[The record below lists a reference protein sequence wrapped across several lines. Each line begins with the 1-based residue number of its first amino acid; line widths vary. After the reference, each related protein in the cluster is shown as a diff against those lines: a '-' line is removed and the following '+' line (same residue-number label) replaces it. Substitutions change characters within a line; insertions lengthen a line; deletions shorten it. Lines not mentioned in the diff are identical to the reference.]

1 MWISSRVGG
10 LMRSLYG
17 TRWHQSQRLGDRAKR
32 IAEDLLQGRGESL
45 QKLDTAARR
54 SARSADSIRRC
65 LDAKHGP
72 LT

>member
-1 MWISSRVGG
+1 
-10 LMRSLYG
+10 MRSMYG
-17 TRWHQSQRLGDRAKR
+17 TRWHQSERLGDRAKR
-32 IAEDLLQGRGESL
+32 IAEDLLNGKGEL
-45 QKLDTAARR
+45 FQKLDTNARR